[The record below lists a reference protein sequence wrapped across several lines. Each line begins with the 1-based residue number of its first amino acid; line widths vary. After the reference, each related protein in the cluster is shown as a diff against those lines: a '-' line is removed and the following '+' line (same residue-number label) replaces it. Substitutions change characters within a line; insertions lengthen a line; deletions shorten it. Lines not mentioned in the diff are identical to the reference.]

1 MADYAK
7 LIDDEKLR
15 KGPDG
20 CARHGIAGAIS
31 TEQRHLARAVVDGV
45 QQTNQSL

>member
-7 LIDDEKLR
+7 LIDDEKSR
-15 KGPDG
+15 KSPDG
-20 CARHGIAGAIS
+20 CARRGTAGAIS
-31 TEQRHLARAVVDGV
+31 TEQSHLARAVVVGV